1 MKIEENANLST
12 SASMQDGTAQ
22 KCAPAKNKFRPIKA
36 IINFWIDT
44 VTFLTF
50 LICTVSGAAL
60 RCLLRGE
67 NITEAGLLNKELFW
81 GLPSYEWGNLHN

>member
-44 VTFLTF
+44 VTFLT
-50 LICTVSGAAL
+50 LLMHS
-60 RCLLRGE
+60 LRGDSQVS
-67 NITEAGLLNKELFW
+67 
-81 GLPSYEWGNLHN
+81 PSW